1 MRMTNR
7 KKKVKMKAVRN
18 MRELSMLKKQL
29 KYQEEL
35 YEKQIVGSTAD
46 IVENL
51 TDKLRDIAMEMG
63 TRIII
68 DLITG
73 RRHHKRR
80 QKKEYTQEE

>member
-1 MRMTNR
+1 MTNR
-7 KKKVKMKAVRN
+7 KKKVKMKPVRN
-18 MRELSMLKKQL
+18 MRELGMLKKQL

-51 TDKLRDIAMEMG
+51 TDKLRDIAMDMG
-63 TRIII
+63 TRIIV

-80 QKKEYTQEE
+80 HKKEKHTQE

>member
-1 MRMTNR
+1 
-7 KKKVKMKAVRN
+7 MKTVRN
-18 MRELSMLKKQL
+18 MRELGMLKKQL

-51 TDKLRDIAMEMG
+51 TDKLRDIAMDMG
-63 TRIII
+63 TRVIV

-80 QKKEYTQEE
+80 HKKEKHTQEE

>member
-1 MRMTNR
+1 
-7 KKKVKMKAVRN
+7 MKPVRN
-18 MRELSMLKKQL
+18 MRELGMLKKQL

-46 IVENL
+46 IVENS
-51 TDKLRDIAMEMG
+51 TDKLRDIAMDMG
-63 TRIII
+63 TRIIV

-80 QKKEYTQEE
+80 HKKEKHTQEE

>member
-1 MRMTNR
+1 
-7 KKKVKMKAVRN
+7 MKPVRN
-18 MRELSMLKKQL
+18 MRELGMLKKQL

-51 TDKLRDIAMEMG
+51 TDKLRDIAMDMG
-63 TRIII
+63 TRIIV

-80 QKKEYTQEE
+80 HKKEKHTQEE

>member
-1 MRMTNR
+1 MTNR

-51 TDKLRDIAMEMG
+51 TDKLRDIAMDMG
-63 TRIII
+63 TRVIV

-73 RRHHKRR
+73 RRHYKRR
-80 QKKEYTQEE
+80 HKKEKHTREE

>member
-1 MRMTNR
+1 
-7 KKKVKMKAVRN
+7 MKAVRN

-35 YEKQIVGSTAD
+35 YEKQIAGSTAD

-51 TDKLRDIAMEMG
+51 TDKLRDIAMDMG
-63 TRIII
+63 TRIIV

-80 QKKEYTQEE
+80 HKKEKDTREE

>member
-1 MRMTNR
+1 MTNR
-7 KKKVKMKAVRN
+7 KKKVKMKPVRN
-18 MRELSMLKKQL
+18 MRELGMLKKQL

-51 TDKLRDIAMEMG
+51 TDKLRDIAMDMG
-63 TRIII
+63 TRIIV

-80 QKKEYTQEE
+80 HKKEKHTQEE